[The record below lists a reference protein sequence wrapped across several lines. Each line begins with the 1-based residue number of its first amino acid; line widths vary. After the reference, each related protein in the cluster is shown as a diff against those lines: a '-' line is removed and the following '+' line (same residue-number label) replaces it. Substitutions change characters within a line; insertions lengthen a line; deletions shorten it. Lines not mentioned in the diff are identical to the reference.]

1 MGQNTWYIDR
11 NSLYVL
17 SYMHHTCIKFVR
29 SCKLV
34 GGSSFNVPSYLAHS
48 FIVIVLLCHK
58 SCKSN
63 ILQLTF
69 FSHIH
74 QLALASSFP
83 KVDQQPKNYRRCR
96 V

>member
-1 MGQNTWYIDR
+1 
-11 NSLYVL
+11 
-17 SYMHHTCIKFVR
+17 MHHTCIKFVR
-29 SCKLV
+29 SCKLWVVMHV
-34 GGSSFNVPSYLAHS
+34 GRNIKGSSFNVPSYLAHS

-63 ILQLTF
+63 ILQLIF

-74 QLALASSFP
+74 QLALASSFL
-83 KVDQQPKNYRRCR
+83 KADQQSKNYRRCR